1 MNKTDLIQLL
11 TGREPDAIIRTLAM
25 MAYNPAIGR
34 VLEKDGVVKFA
45 NLMSDMVPR
54 LYENQASR
62 KTFDGWH
69 SEACQRILDTFKTA
83 RGKTLLYGQAQK
95 PVNVFLKVY
104 IDWAKQPSRELAEKL
119 TPWLHVPLD
128 KVVMKFIR
136 REFAAEYDRRIGALR
151 QYKIDQIVD
160 RLKQVSDAPPRA
172 VAKQLIGTEFSL
184 AAIDKETYVV
194 WQEFLRELWPGK
206 PVQLDIVWVLERRP
220 TPAIEPD
227 EDIESSES
235 V

>member
-1 MNKTDLIQLL
+1 
-11 TGREPDAIIRTLAM
+11 M

-54 LYENQASR
+54 LYQSQTSR
-62 KTFDGWH
+62 TAFDEWH
-69 SEACQRILDTFKTA
+69 AEACQRIRDTFKTA
-83 RGKTLLYGQAQK
+83 RGKTLSYGQAQK

-104 IDWAKQPSRELAEKL
+104 VDWARQPSRELAEKL

-136 REFAAEYDRRIGALR
+136 REFGDEYDSRIGALR
-151 QYKIDQIVD
+151 RYRIDQIVD
-160 RLKQVSDAPPRA
+160 RLKGVSDVSPRA
-172 VAKQLIGTEFSL
+172 VAKQLIGAELVL

-220 TPAIEPD
+220 IPAIEPD
-227 EDIESSES
+227 EDIDSGES